1 MENQNHALLDFLMG
15 TSKNRFEK
23 GKWVECAE
31 CEEVQHDVAE
41 RNNRATAWTPS
52 HQKFRS
58 LKEAVGVLY
67 TFSLKQGF

>member
-1 MENQNHALLDFLMG
+1 M
-15 TSKNRFEK
+15 
-23 GKWVECAE
+23 GKWEECAE

-58 LKEAVGVLY
+58 LKEAGGVLY